1 MSALEHRTDE
11 QLIRAVSRGDDQA
24 FEVLVERH
32 GSAIKAYSLRM
43 LRSAELAEE
52 VYTETFLRVLE
63 ARGRSWQARG
73 TVRGYLFTIAHR
85 LCLDELRRRKTRR
98 EAAPGLVALAES
110 RPVRPSPEATAV
122 LGQRADR
129 MEEALLALPEE
140 HRTVLLLR
148 VVHGLSAAETGR
160 ATGLTEEQVHSQ
172 VSYARKRLRE
182 LLVEPA
188 ERSVIAGGR
197 R

>member
-1 MSALEHRTDE
+1 MTDE
-11 QLIRAVSRGDDQA
+11 QLIRAVSRGDDRA
-24 FEVLVERH
+24 FEALVERH

-63 ARGRSWQARG
+63 ARGRRWQARG

-182 LLVEPA
+182 LLAEPI
-188 ERSVIAGGR
+188 ERARIAGAAR
-197 R
+197 

>member
-1 MSALEHRTDE
+1 
-11 QLIRAVSRGDDQA
+11 
-24 FEVLVERH
+24 
-32 GSAIKAYSLRM
+32 
-43 LRSAELAEE
+43 
-52 VYTETFLRVLE
+52 
-63 ARGRSWQARG
+63 
-73 TVRGYLFTIAHR
+73 
-85 LCLDELRRRKTRR
+85 
-98 EAAPGLVALAES
+98 
-110 RPVRPSPEATAV
+110 
-122 LGQRADR
+122 
-129 MEEALLALPEE
+129 
-140 HRTVLLLR
+140 

>member
-1 MSALEHRTDE
+1 MIALANRTDE
-11 QLIRAVSRGDDQA
+11 QLIRAISRGDDRA

-63 ARGRSWQARG
+63 ARGRRWQARG
-73 TVRGYLFTIAHR
+73 SVKGYLFTIAHR
-85 LCLDELRRRKTRR
+85 LCLDELRRRRTRR
-98 EAAPGLVALAES
+98 DAVPGLIALAES
-110 RPVRPSPEATAV
+110 RPVRPSPEAVAV
-122 LGQRADR
+122 LGQRADQL
-129 MEEALLALPEE
+129 EEALQALPRE

-160 ATGLTEEQVHSQ
+160 ATGLTVEQVHSQ

-182 LLVEPA
+182 LLADPMATPRAA
-188 ERSVIAGGR
+188 EAGR
-197 R
+197 

>member
-1 MSALEHRTDE
+1 VSALEHRTDE